1 MLPRSWSL
9 RPPDVERVPGPG
21 IGVRESGCG
30 NRGAANDDVVQRLRP
45 QGILGLGR
53 GCNTSTCT
61 LAGRVLTWW

>member
-1 MLPRSWSL
+1 M
-9 RPPDVERVPGPG
+9 RPCCHAHGAFVPPTSSACPA
-21 IGVRESGCG
+21 RESGCG